1 MKTILKIIGLIL
13 LSFLCFGGTTQKG
26 ISATIT
32 LDSLIISGQDTA
44 NVKIYNEGKCKLDT
58 LVKLPLYL
66 DVSNYVSGNYLILV
80 GINDEQYFFRAKL
93 TK

>member
-1 MKTILKIIGLIL
+1 
-13 LSFLCFGGTTQKG
+13 
-26 ISATIT
+26 
-32 LDSLIISGQDTA
+32 
-44 NVKIYNEGKCKLDT
+44 
-58 LVKLPLYL
+58 LYL